1 MSVRPPQLGNDLA
14 PTASALASST
24 KTKTSTKRLAFQATD
39 EVFIQEMTS
48 RARTYDGD
56 PRPYKDS

>member
-14 PTASALASST
+14 PTASALSSST
-24 KTKTSTKRLAFQATD
+24 KTTTSMKRLAFQAAD
-39 EVFIQEMTS
+39 KVFIQQMTS
-48 RARTYDGD
+48 KARAYDGD